1 MKKKIKQK
9 PDYRR
14 INELRQFLF
23 YIVHCVEFVLAVP
36 CLFLS
41 NYDTIAIGMLVL
53 NGIVTII
60 AIFAFIKKDPFIE
73 GNNASSNLYKFEI
86 FPYIAFLLV
95 VGYWISTFSI
105 FIAVLQIIVCGAM
118 VIAFILLGFRN
129 QIRRWYLKKKEEK
142 RLANKNK

>member
-1 MKKKIKQK
+1 MAKTKKKNKNK
-9 PDYRR
+9 KRR
-14 INELRQFLF
+14 R
-23 YIVHCVEFVLAVP
+23 
-36 CLFLS
+36 LS
-41 NYDTIAIGMLVL
+41 NVAATILSF
-53 NGIVTII
+53 I

-73 GNNASSNLYKFEI
+73 GNKASSNLYKFEI

-105 FIAVLQIIVCGAM
+105 FIAVLQIIVCGAT
-118 VIAFILLGFRN
+118 VIAFVLLGFRN

>member
-14 INELRQFLF
+14 INELRQYLFDITSIVETLFL
-23 YIVHCVEFVLAVP
+23 ILCVFITNYESAILACLLLHVILLPMNLYSIIKKSPFLYRNKGNPSPYRVDAFLYSGLYFIIGCFLLTINIVLAVIQ
-36 CLFLS
+36 F
-41 NYDTIAIGMLVL
+41 
-53 NGIVTII
+53 II
-60 AIFAFIKKDPFIE
+60 
-73 GNNASSNLYKFEI
+73 
-86 FPYIAFLLV
+86 
-95 VGYWISTFSI
+95 
-105 FIAVLQIIVCGAM
+105 CGAM